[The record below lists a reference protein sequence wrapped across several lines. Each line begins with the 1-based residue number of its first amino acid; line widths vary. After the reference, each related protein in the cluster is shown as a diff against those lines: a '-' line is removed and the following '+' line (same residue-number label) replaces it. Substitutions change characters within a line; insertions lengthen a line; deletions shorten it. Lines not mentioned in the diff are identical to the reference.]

1 MENHINNIVNDDPLK
16 ENIPA
21 IAITPNLDNSPKSI
35 SDYIIKLSKYPI
47 KTLVVRNK
55 FLNSEEFV
63 LLFKNI
69 HAEIKNLM
77 SIDLYANCSEDTF
90 DEIKDLA
97 DGIHLTSD
105 RLMRLNKKKYNK
117 SYGASCHNLE
127 EILHANELLFD
138 YCFLGPVKKN
148 IYKKNFIGWNK
159 FNEMSLVSNIS
170 VYALGGLT
178 LNDLPDALNNNADG
192 IASISTFTN

>member
-1 MENHINNIVNDDPLK
+1 MENHINIVIDDPLK

-21 IAITPNLDNSPKSI
+21 IAITPNLDNNPESI
-35 SDYIIKLSKYPI
+35 SDYIIKLSKHPI

-55 FLNSEEFV
+55 FLNPEEFI

-138 YCFLGPVKKN
+138 YCFLGPVKRN

-159 FNEMSLVSNIS
+159 FNEMSLVSSIS

>member
-1 MENHINNIVNDDPLK
+1 MENHINIVNNDHLK

-21 IAITPNLDNSPKSI
+21 IAITPNLDNSLESI

-55 FLNSEEFV
+55 FLSPEEFIS
-63 LLFKNI
+63 LFKNI

-90 DEIKDLA
+90 GEIKDLA

-105 RLMRLNKKKYNK
+105 RLMSLNKKKYNK
-117 SYGASCHNLE
+117 PYGASCHNIE
-127 EILHANELLFD
+127 EILTANKLLFD

-148 IYKKNFIGWNK
+148 IYKKNFIGWSK
-159 FNEMSLVSNIS
+159 FNEMSLLSNIR

-178 LNDLPDALNNNADG
+178 LNDLPDALKNNADG

>member
-1 MENHINNIVNDDPLK
+1 MENHINIVNNDHLK

-21 IAITPNLDNSPKSI
+21 IAITPNLDNSQESI

-55 FLNSEEFV
+55 FLSPEEFIS
-63 LLFKNI
+63 LFKNI

-90 DEIKDLA
+90 GEIKDLA

-105 RLMRLNKKKYNK
+105 RLMSLNKKKYNK
-117 SYGASCHNLE
+117 TYGASCHNIE
-127 EILHANELLFD
+127 EILTANKLLFD

-148 IYKKNFIGWNK
+148 IYKKKFIGWNK
-159 FNEMSLVSNIS
+159 FNEMSLLSDIR

-178 LNDLPDALNNNADG
+178 LNDLPDALDNNADG

>member
-1 MENHINNIVNDDPLK
+1 MENHINIVNNDPLK

-21 IAITPNLDNSPKSI
+21 IAITPNLDNSPESI

-55 FLNSEEFV
+55 LLNPEEFIS
-63 LLFKNI
+63 LFKNI

-90 DEIKDLA
+90 GEIKDLA

-105 RLMRLNKKKYNK
+105 RLMSLNKKKYNK
-117 SYGASCHNLE
+117 TYGASCHNIE
-127 EILHANELLFD
+127 EILTANKLLFD

-148 IYKKNFIGWNK
+148 IYKKKFIGWNK
-159 FNEMSLVSNIS
+159 FNEMSLLSDIR

-178 LNDLPDALNNNADG
+178 LNDLPDALDNNADG

>member
-1 MENHINNIVNDDPLK
+1 MENHINIVNDDPLK
-16 ENIPA
+16 EIIPA
-21 IAITPNLDNSPKSI
+21 IAITPNLDNSPESI

-55 FLNSEEFV
+55 LLSPEEFIS
-63 LLFKNI
+63 LFKNI

-90 DEIKDLA
+90 GEIKDLA

-105 RLMRLNKKKYNK
+105 RLMSLNKKKYNK

-127 EILHANELLFD
+127 EILAANELLFD

-148 IYKKNFIGWNK
+148 IYKKNFIGWDK

-178 LNDLPDALNNNADG
+178 LNDLPDAIYNNADG

>member
-1 MENHINNIVNDDPLK
+1 MENHINIVNDDPLK

-47 KTLVVRNK
+47 KTLVIRNK
-55 FLNSEEFV
+55 FLNPEEFV

-138 YCFLGPVKKN
+138 YCFLGPVKRN

>member
-1 MENHINNIVNDDPLK
+1 MENHINIVNDDPLK

-47 KTLVVRNK
+47 KTLVIRNK
-55 FLNSEEFV
+55 FLNPEEFV

>member
-1 MENHINNIVNDDPLK
+1 MENHINIVSDDPLR

-55 FLNSEEFV
+55 FLNPEEFI

>member
-1 MENHINNIVNDDPLK
+1 MENHINIVNNDHLK

-21 IAITPNLDNSPKSI
+21 IAITPNLDNSLESI

-55 FLNSEEFV
+55 FLSPEEFIS
-63 LLFKNI
+63 LFKNI

-90 DEIKDLA
+90 GEIKDLA

-105 RLMRLNKKKYNK
+105 RLMNLNKKKYDK
-117 SYGASCHNLE
+117 TYGASCHNIE
-127 EILHANELLFD
+127 EILTANKLLFD

-148 IYKKNFIGWNK
+148 IYKKIYWM
-159 FNEMSLVSNIS
+159 E
-170 VYALGGLT
+170 
-178 LNDLPDALNNNADG
+178 
-192 IASISTFTN
+192 

>member
-1 MENHINNIVNDDPLK
+1 MENHINIVNDDPLK

-21 IAITPNLDNSPKSI
+21 IAITPNLDNSPESI
-35 SDYIIKLSKYPI
+35 SDYITKLSKFPI

-55 FLNSEEFV
+55 LLSPEEFIS
-63 LLFKNI
+63 LFKNI

-90 DEIKDLA
+90 GEIKDLA

-105 RLMRLNKKKYNK
+105 RLMSLNKKKYNK
-117 SYGASCHNLE
+117 PYGASCHNLE
-127 EILHANELLFD
+127 EILTANKLLFD

-159 FNEMSLVSNIS
+159 FNEMSLLSDIR
-170 VYALGGLT
+170 VYALGGLS
-178 LNDLPDALNNNADG
+178 LNDLPDAIDNNADG

>member
-1 MENHINNIVNDDPLK
+1 MENHINIVNNDHLK

-21 IAITPNLDNSPKSI
+21 IAITPNLDNSLESI

-55 FLNSEEFV
+55 FLSPEEFIS
-63 LLFKNI
+63 LFKNI
-69 HAEIKNLM
+69 QAEIKNLM

-90 DEIKDLA
+90 GEIKDLA

-105 RLMRLNKKKYNK
+105 RLMSLNKKKYNK
-117 SYGASCHNLE
+117 TYGASCHNIE
-127 EILHANELLFD
+127 EILTANKLLFD

-148 IYKKNFIGWNK
+148 IYKKKFIGWNK
-159 FNEMSLVSNIS
+159 FNEMSLLSDIR

-178 LNDLPDALNNNADG
+178 LNDLPDALDNNADG

>member
-1 MENHINNIVNDDPLK
+1 MENHINIVNDDPLK

-21 IAITPNLDNSPKSI
+21 IAITPNLDNSPESI

-55 FLNSEEFV
+55 LLSPEEFIS
-63 LLFKNI
+63 LFKNI

-159 FNEMSLVSNIS
+159 FNEMSLASNIS

>member
-1 MENHINNIVNDDPLK
+1 MENHINIVNDDPLK

-55 FLNSEEFV
+55 FLNPEEFV

-138 YCFLGPVKKN
+138 YCFLGPVKRN

>member
-1 MENHINNIVNDDPLK
+1 MENHINIVSDDPLK

-55 FLNSEEFV
+55 FLNPEEFV

>member
-1 MENHINNIVNDDPLK
+1 MENHINIVNDDPLK

-21 IAITPNLDNSPKSI
+21 IAITPNLDNSPESI

-55 FLNSEEFV
+55 LLSPEEFIS
-63 LLFKNI
+63 LFKNI

-90 DEIKDLA
+90 GEIKDLA

-105 RLMRLNKKKYNK
+105 RLMSLNKKKYNK
-117 SYGASCHNLE
+117 SYGASCHNIE
-127 EILHANELLFD
+127 EILTANKLLFD

-148 IYKKNFIGWNK
+148 IYKKKFIGWNK
-159 FNEMSLVSNIS
+159 FNEMSLVSDIR

-178 LNDLPDALNNNADG
+178 LNDLPDALDNNADG

>member
-1 MENHINNIVNDDPLK
+1 MENHINIVNDDPLK

-21 IAITPNLDNSPKSI
+21 IAITPNLDNSPESI

-55 FLNSEEFV
+55 FLNPEEFIS
-63 LLFKNI
+63 LFKNI

-90 DEIKDLA
+90 GEIKDLA

-105 RLMRLNKKKYNK
+105 RLMSLNKKKYNK
-117 SYGASCHNLE
+117 TYGASCHNIE
-127 EILHANELLFD
+127 EILTANKLLFD

-148 IYKKNFIGWNK
+148 IYKKNFIGWSK
-159 FNEMSLVSNIS
+159 FNEMSLLSNIR
-170 VYALGGLT
+170 VYALGWLT
-178 LNDLPDALNNNADG
+178 LNDLPDALDNNADG

>member
-1 MENHINNIVNDDPLK
+1 MENHINIVIDDPLK
-16 ENIPA
+16 ESIPA
-21 IAITPNLDNSPKSI
+21 IAITPNLDNSPESI
-35 SDYIIKLSKYPI
+35 SDYIIRLSKYPI

-55 FLNSEEFV
+55 LLNPEEFIS
-63 LLFKNI
+63 LFKNI

-90 DEIKDLA
+90 GEIKDLA

-105 RLMRLNKKKYNK
+105 RLMSLNKKKYNK
-117 SYGASCHNLE
+117 TYGASCHNIE
-127 EILHANELLFD
+127 EILTANKLLFD

-148 IYKKNFIGWNK
+148 IYKKKFIGWNK
-159 FNEMSLVSNIS
+159 FNEMSLLSDIR

-178 LNDLPDALNNNADG
+178 LNDLPDALDNNADG

>member
-1 MENHINNIVNDDPLK
+1 MENHINIVNDDPLK

-21 IAITPNLDNSPKSI
+21 IAITPNLDNSPESI
-35 SDYIIKLSKYPI
+35 SDYITKLSKFPI

-55 FLNSEEFV
+55 LLSPEEFIS
-63 LLFKNI
+63 LFKNI

-117 SYGASCHNLE
+117 SYGASCHSLE

-138 YCFLGPVKKN
+138 YCFLGPVKRN

-178 LNDLPDALNNNADG
+178 LNDLPDALSNNADG

>member
-1 MENHINNIVNDDPLK
+1 VENHINIVNDDPLK

-21 IAITPNLDNSPKSI
+21 IAITPNLDNSPESI
-35 SDYIIKLSKYPI
+35 SDYIIKLSKYSI

-55 FLNSEEFV
+55 LLSPEEFIS
-63 LLFKNI
+63 LFKNI
-69 HAEIKNLM
+69 HAEIKSLM

-90 DEIKDLA
+90 GEIKDLA

-105 RLMRLNKKKYNK
+105 RLMSLNKKKYNK
-117 SYGASCHNLE
+117 PYGASCHNIE
-127 EILHANELLFD
+127 EILAANKLLFD

-148 IYKKNFIGWNK
+148 IYKKKFIGWNK
-159 FNEMSLVSNIS
+159 FNEMSLASDIR

-178 LNDLPDALNNNADG
+178 LNDLPDALDNNADG